1 MYQKPLLE
9 RFGTFRQLT
18 LFGHTSPDCDGG
30 SIWGVGGHDKG
41 CAIVNITTTSG
52 GGS

>member
-1 MYQKPLLE
+1 MYQKPRLE

-18 LFGHTSPDCDGG
+18 LFGFSSPDCDGG
-30 SIWGVGGHDKG
+30 SVWGVGGHDKG
-41 CAIVNITTTSG
+41 CVIATTSTSG